1 MDLPVSKNAPVWT
14 KTATTLKDACC
25 RQKVNYGSK
34 LICYVSVWK
43 DIKVCIIISTRV
55 KSSVLKKEIRNENI
69 CHFCKESVFHY
80 YFVFYVFSFV
90 SVTFL
95 FKNLRN
101 CFLFFSKWNNW
112 ITKYNVLYLLISTCN
127 INEIEFGYILM
138 SINIDLS
145 ITLLGNGFT
154 HVCYKLTASILNSS
168 RITNIYFLDWC
179 IS

>member
-34 LICYVSVWK
+34 LICYVSIWK

-90 SVTFL
+90 SVNVL

-101 CFLFFSKWNNW
+101 CFVFF
-112 ITKYNVLYLLISTCN
+112 L
-127 INEIEFGYILM
+127 NEIIEL
-138 SINIDLS
+138 LS
-145 ITLLGNGFT
+145 IMFCICWSV
-154 HVCYKLTASILNSS
+154 HVTSMKLN
-168 RITNIYFLDWC
+168 LD
-179 IS
+179 IF

>member
-25 RQKVNYGSK
+25 RQKVNYRSK
-34 LICYVSVWK
+34 LICYVSIWK

-69 CHFCKESVFHY
+69 CHFCKESVFHF

-90 SVTFL
+90 SVNFL

-101 CFLFFSKWNNW
+101 CFLFF
-112 ITKYNVLYLLISTCN
+112 L
-127 INEIEFGYILM
+127 NEIIEL
-138 SINIDLS
+138 LS
-145 ITLLGNGFT
+145 IMFCICWSV
-154 HVCYKLTASILNSS
+154 HVTSMKLN
-168 RITNIYFLDWC
+168 LD
-179 IS
+179 IF

>member
-34 LICYVSVWK
+34 LICYVSIWK

-55 KSSVLKKEIRNENI
+55 KCSVLKKEIRNENI

-80 YFVFYVFSFV
+80 YLVFYVFSFV
-90 SVTFL
+90 SVNFL

-101 CFLFFSKWNNW
+101 CFLFF
-112 ITKYNVLYLLISTCN
+112 L
-127 INEIEFGYILM
+127 NEIIEL
-138 SINIDLS
+138 LS
-145 ITLLGNGFT
+145 IMFCICWSV
-154 HVCYKLTASILNSS
+154 HVTSMKLN
-168 RITNIYFLDWC
+168 LD
-179 IS
+179 IF